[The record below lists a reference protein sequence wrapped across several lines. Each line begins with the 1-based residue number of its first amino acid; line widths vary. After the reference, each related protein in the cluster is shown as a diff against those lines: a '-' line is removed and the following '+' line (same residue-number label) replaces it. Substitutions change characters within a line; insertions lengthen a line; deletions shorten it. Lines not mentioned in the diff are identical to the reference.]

1 LASKS
6 DISADR
12 HREVHNEN
20 IFYHPAPIREN
31 ATSASGNRPF
41 KMLFAF
47 RNAGFTVD
55 TVCGYPQER
64 ANSSHLIKENVA
76 QGIK

>member
-1 LASKS
+1 
-6 DISADR
+6 
-12 HREVHNEN
+12 
-20 IFYHPAPIREN
+20 
-31 ATSASGNRPF
+31 
-41 KMLFAF
+41 MLFAF